1 MGQISESGC
10 SSWPFQLGLMF
21 APFTPC
27 SLLALLTNSISGLKG
42 FLLFRNIR
50 KLWLLKVLTPGDN
63 FLYHFLAWGV
73 QPIAPDIKHN
83 TICIT
88 TATKTSFGLKIS
100 RLIMKLTRKAKF
112 PITSFILQHQV
123 FIQYYAILGVF
134 YCQWYLKYIF
144 ITDR

>member
-1 MGQISESGC
+1 MGQIRESVC
-10 SSWPFQLGLMF
+10 YSRPFQLSLMF
-21 APFTPC
+21 APFTPF
-27 SLLALLTNSISGLKG
+27 SLLALLTNSISV
-42 FLLFRNIR
+42 FLPIRNIR
-50 KLWLLKVLTPGDN
+50 KLWLLKVLSPGDN

-73 QPIAPDIKHN
+73 QRIAPDIKHN

-100 RLIMKLTRKAKF
+100 RLLMKLTRKAKF

-123 FIQYYAILGVF
+123 FIQYYAILSVF